1 MTTMETIESAKY
13 EGYLWRSD
21 QPEPEVFMG
30 DKPVGEI
37 TLSDD
42 DNPFVVEGNLWDAAT
57 RRSVTIRY
65 VDGHYRVR
73 RTEVTPDELA
83 GIKDAGLDPLAGE
96 LVATTKKE
104 YIAHRIPG
112 VKSLR
117 YLQYWKGEADE
128 LCAGFK
134 ALRPEKLVFVGL
146 KK

>member
-1 MTTMETIESAKY
+1 METIESAKY

-57 RRSVTIRY
+57 RQSITIRY
-65 VDGHYRVR
+65 IDGRYRMR
-73 RTEVTPDELA
+73 RTEVAQAELDE
-83 GIKDAGLDPLAGE
+83 IKDTSLDPLADE
-96 LVATTKKE
+96 PVATTVKQ

-112 VKSLR
+112 VSSLL

-128 LCAGFK
+128 LCEGLK
-134 ALRPEKLVFVGL
+134 ALRPEKLVFVGF